1 MKSRREIDT
10 GIFIQVR
17 AFSWEN
23 NNPTPVCVY
32 GIEWIVY
39 NREEELRLLQMITSI
54 LRLPLILS
62 QLPLNESN

>member
-39 NREEELRLLQMITSI
+39 NREEELKLLQIVVSI
-54 LRLPLILS
+54 LRLPLTLS
-62 QLPLNESN
+62 QLPLIESN

>member
-1 MKSRREIDT
+1 MESRREIDT

-23 NNPTPVCVY
+23 NNPTLVCVC

-39 NREEELRLLQMITSI
+39 HQEEELILLQMIVST
-54 LRLPLILS
+54 LLLPLILS
-62 QLPLNESN
+62 QLPPNESN